1 MIRRTAA
8 VICCIAM
15 IFAGA
20 FALKAAEPVSVFG
33 EGAVP
38 GSADDPVVTRSYV
51 LSELDQTRDEL
62 KESMEILS
70 IRMDGLDGRISAL
83 EPDESQSSQQSG
95 KKSSKNDDDDPVVEA
110 PSASSEESGASGP
123 LVFTVVEVPEGGR
136 LIGEMGTE
144 MILRAGTAV
153 AIDNGADGITDLTSG
168 QDLKSGESVVRNHML
183 IIPRADG
190 RGISCSTHCY
200 VMVKGGYT
208 IE

>member
-1 MIRRTAA
+1 MIKKTAA
-8 VICCIAM
+8 VICCMAVIL
-15 IFAGA
+15 AGA
-20 FALKAAEPVSVFG
+20 FALKAAEPMSVYG

-51 LSELDQTRDEL
+51 SDQISSAKEEL
-62 KESMEILS
+62 KESMEIMS
-70 IRMDGLDGRISAL
+70 IRLDGIDGRLTAL
-83 EPDESQSSQQSG
+83 EPAEGKTQSSA
-95 KKSSKNDDDDPVVEA
+95 KPSKRDDDDPIVDA
-110 PSASSEESGASGP
+110 PEKSSSDQSATAP
-123 LVFTVVEVPEGGR
+123 LVFTVVEVPEGGK

-168 QDLKSGESVVRNHML
+168 LDLKSGESVVKNHML

-200 VMVKGGYT
+200 VMVKGGYA
-208 IE
+208 IQ